1 MEGSAQMK
9 WNDGRQTA
17 EKIEQRMCLK
27 LRLADGSVRVVASL
41 WWQQFLSN
49 LLTPEKT

>member
-1 MEGSAQMK
+1 MK

-17 EKIEQRMCLK
+17 EKIEKRTCVK
-27 LRLADGSVRVVASL
+27 LRLSNGRVRVVARL

-49 LLTPEKT
+49 LLGTKTNP